1 MQSQF
6 QEHRQTAVE
15 ADQVLKNVEALRR
28 WLAANHPGAV
38 GIAFENLFTDYF
50 GDALTTEL
58 NDDDFVFAYEHLK
71 GSMRPKRVPTPEEQK
86 ADLIDEI
93 TDLLRSEDGT
103 GRGGKYSNFNLTA
116 VRQQMQHWDL
126 GKLTARRDEIVRAQT
141 LNQQPVKELKAIVKE
156 AYRDQRRFPGYP
168 DLPATIVPRGGVQAV
183 NCDSAFLI
191 NLARADYS
199 EYRHLCAKFGAEQI
213 TARQKGII

>member
-58 NDDDFVFAYEHLK
+58 NDDDFIFAYEHLK
-71 GSMRPKRVPTPEEQK
+71 GSMRPKPVPTIEQQK

-103 GRGGKYSNFNLTA
+103 GRGGKYSNFNLAA

-126 GKLTARRDEIVRAQT
+126 GKLTARRDEIVRTQT
-141 LNQQPVKELKAIVKE
+141 RTSRQ
-156 AYRDQRRFPGYP
+156 YR
-168 DLPATIVPRGGVQAV
+168 
-183 NCDSAFLI
+183 S
-191 NLARADYS
+191 
-199 EYRHLCAKFGAEQI
+199 
-213 TARQKGII
+213 